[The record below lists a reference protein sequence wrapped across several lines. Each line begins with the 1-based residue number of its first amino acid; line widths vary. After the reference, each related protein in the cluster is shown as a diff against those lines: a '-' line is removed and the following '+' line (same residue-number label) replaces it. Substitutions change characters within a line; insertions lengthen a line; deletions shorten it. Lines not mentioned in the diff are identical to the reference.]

1 MDLFSKC
8 KELYEKIRYSEYGI
22 PVDGV
27 IKPAPSAEYFVK
39 NYHFLKPEEFE
50 KYKGGICWDYVE
62 YERKFLEV
70 NDIDFN
76 QYYIITN
83 TPPNYDT
90 HTFITVK
97 DGDDLIYIE
106 SSFKRVEHI
115 IDGVQ
120 KFKTLEDIVKLI
132 TTNMWYCNDNDKHF
146 DEFKYDVC
154 KFKGHPQ
161 YGCTCEEYMK
171 WMDDN
176 SDIVIQDVSI
186 NPKKVNEDELTVEEF
201 SVNKI
206 DTKFTKFV
214 CESVN
219 DPEEYDETLHDHI
232 DDEDDV
238 YNESW
243 VDSVDSELI
252 MESQKRRD
260 SYLKKIKYD
269 PKTQTVD
276 TGILDTKTGK
286 NIRIKIK
293 FDSSDPIGA
302 YYQSARSKINE
313 FKTENGY
320 DLNKFL
326 DNVYINMPKDIFNK
340 KKNAGLTVFYH
351 EIGHFLFDLVRY
363 FRDHLNPSDVERL
376 MKWDAEVEKY
386 TASLNED
393 MVDNLNNHDID
404 AEEMMADLNATSK
417 VSRHSYD
424 HVHKKSL
431 DQNKNIKGLKKQ
443 EKILNSKIEQAKAN
457 KDSKQL
463 MKLLNEKDVIDTQN
477 AALREDATSIKARLK
492 ANEELTKNLN
502 EPIKEYAIQES
513 WTDFKNGV
521 HPASNLMFHVSLKND
536 MDGKTITPQ
545 LPSYITDGGELDDNY
560 QEDTKTKRLCVS
572 PSIEGC
578 LIAILNYK
586 KIREHVGDKFYVYTP
601 EKPFSQYKHKTNKE
615 IVKDKLVFDANIT
628 KEAWILEPCKL
639 KLYGIIKLKKVK
651 DLKKKPTVEKG
662 IKMNTIKLDYEWI
675 MTPKASGKFNKVI
688 GDSPNDESDKKEK
701 PINEYA
707 VPGSFYHDIKPHLGG
722 VYALVEDD
730 SYRSHFCHIDFQ
742 GHDNKYLGWNEP
754 TGSELIL
761 KTQEVIK
768 SEKWEFHKSET
779 DTVIPEYTHIFTYA
793 QQILP
798 IIRLDKIKDR
808 LNELLAPHCPLTVH
822 DPNSDT
828 DIEYVCIQPQQYE
841 VIDKKQTSYVYDTAY
856 KEMFENHIVYLPIV
870 DNLGMFE
877 VKHTTHV
884 AGTYDDNL
892 FFEELFYGPTISYK
906 LFDAF
911 KDLNSVTLYDI
922 SDINAWDF
930 ACGYEDHYDEDGER
944 IEPGDPKHPS
954 NKQVNESSNILV
966 SNEEFFEEF
975 VSSKQRNREKKFLKE
990 RNFVPDK
997 DNSNKG
1003 WIDSDFK
1010 DKDGKPKRIRFE
1022 INNESAI
1029 AATNG
1034 EDKIQM
1040 TRKALRTHPGISS
1053 ADFKHEE
1060 GHMFAKQKY
1069 KEWAKSHPKPDDMSL
1084 EDHMNE
1090 FYKSGEFKDFFGRI
1104 AKDLEKAAEKG
1115 MTEHGKNLEEY
1126 FADAFALANSLNESM
1141 DIKSIRT
1148 MGSRVNSNKE
1158 YNKLLNRFNE
1168 NIDNIIDHLAK
1179 SMISMTSNDTKWVLD
1194 CPENIRNNEH
1204 FKKLRKAISDCQ
1216 LYKKLIQTEE
1226 WSKEM
1231 DRRIINLINSSL
1243 HDQKSIEAKA
1253 KLKRN
1258 KEEMMAKIKKQDE
1271 KIQSMKAE
1279 LKIKKK
1285 FVEDCKK
1292 DIHHLYKASAAANSD
1307 LTKMQ
1312 KEIIDDVKKS
1322 QTVLNNEIEFR
1333 TKMLEKLSKDEKNQ
1347 LKINE
1352 STNVIVPN
1360 DEFFMEASK
1369 NPDVKAR
1376 KRTVNNLRRL
1386 GVDRAHEVDDKKLEK
1401 GVDINI
1407 TDSYGNKHK
1416 TTLTSKDDDINS
1428 YLSSK
1433 NIINITPKTM
1443 SSNKFDATFNHE
1455 AGHAEQNKRIGFDKI
1470 DENDYTTS
1478 NTDEYPI
1485 KCAKLFLQKNKDKMN
1500 SHDAQWT
1507 ELHADFLSCKKSGFG
1522 KMIKDIYSLKKSKK
1536 QVEDSID
1543 ECIKNSEQERKHLAN
1558 EFLKYTNEEGN
1569 ELVASEKDVEKCIKA
1584 YEQVRD
1590 RLEHYYDTLA
1600 KRNKTVFKKW
1610 LDSSLSEDYRNK
1622 ARKLM
1627 RKIDDIQF
1635 DISEKLDDLSD
1646 FKHNGIS
1653 IKNVKKFKSEIEM
1666 EIDFCNRRL
1675 KDLKAAVTTYD
1686 YRAKFIEDM
1695 YWIHKGHPGRCSIKY
1710 PPMSAEDKKYMQEA
1724 DCILVSND
1732 EFFNLIE

>member
-8 KELYEKIRYSEYGI
+8 KALYEKIRYFEYGI

-27 IKPAPSAEYFVK
+27 IKSVPSPEYFTK

-50 KYKGGICWDYVE
+50 KYGGGICWDYVE

-76 QYYIITN
+76 QYYLITN

-97 DGDDLIYIE
+97 DGDELIYIE

-120 KFKTLEDIVKLI
+120 KFKSLEDIVRLI

-176 SDIVIQDVSI
+176 SDIVIQDVTI

-206 DTKFTKFV
+206 DTKFTQFV
-214 CESVN
+214 CESAN

-232 DDEDDV
+232 DDEDDI
-238 YNESW
+238 YN
-243 VDSVDSELI
+243 
-252 MESQKRRD
+252 
-260 SYLKKIKYD
+260 
-269 PKTQTVD
+269 
-276 TGILDTKTGK
+276 
-286 NIRIKIK
+286 
-293 FDSSDPIGA
+293 
-302 YYQSARSKINE
+302 
-313 FKTENGY
+313 
-320 DLNKFL
+320 
-326 DNVYINMPKDIFNK
+326 
-340 KKNAGLTVFYH
+340 
-351 EIGHFLFDLVRY
+351 
-363 FRDHLNPSDVERL
+363 
-376 MKWDAEVEKY
+376 
-386 TASLNED
+386 
-393 MVDNLNNHDID
+393 
-404 AEEMMADLNATSK
+404 
-417 VSRHSYD
+417 
-424 HVHKKSL
+424 
-431 DQNKNIKGLKKQ
+431 
-443 EKILNSKIEQAKAN
+443 
-457 KDSKQL
+457 
-463 MKLLNEKDVIDTQN
+463 
-477 AALREDATSIKARLK
+477 
-492 ANEELTKNLN
+492 
-502 EPIKEYAIQES
+502 ES

-521 HPASNLMFHVSLKND
+521 HPSSGLMFHVSLKND
-536 MDGKTITPQ
+536 MDGKTINPQ

-578 LIAILNYK
+578 LIAILSYN

-651 DLKKKPTVEKG
+651 DLKKKPTVEKN

-675 MTPKASGKFNKVI
+675 MTPKASGKFNKAI
-688 GDSPNDESDKKEK
+688 GDSPDKDDKKEK
-701 PINEYA
+701 PTKEAFELSTDEEIFTEAKSFKQTIREEQTKNTRVSNVNSESKFKAIFKDYLSNIDVPSYPNTIQFKNPDKIDKNVISSKKFDIDTYRSAFTHLKSLYNKLLSAIKNNDLVHSKSYRNKIGELIGRSIENNIIFIDINEGNIEINIGAKTFRKLDSSKYDLFVHRSNNPNLSSIKPTIGTASGTGIFMYKSSVVYMFAFEKTSDINKRKKQFEIFDHYISSSYGDNLYLYKPTSSNVFCIDDNLMKRPGLPFNASMIPVNIETKNPLPVTKISESELKKLLNIDDESEEKPIKEYA
-707 VPGSFYHDIKPHLGG
+707 VPGSFYHDIKPHPGG

-742 GHDNKYLGWNEP
+742 GHDNKYLGWNAP

-768 SEKWEFHKSET
+768 SEKWEFRKSET

-930 ACGYEDHYDEDGER
+930 ACDYEDHYDEDGER

-954 NKQVNESSNILV
+954 NKRVNESANVLV
-966 SNEEFFEEF
+966 SNKEFFEEF

-997 DNSNKG
+997 DNPNKG

-1010 DKDGKPKRIRFE
+1010 DKNGKPKRIRFE
-1022 INNESAI
+1022 INNDSVI
-1029 AATNG
+1029 ASTNS
-1034 EDKIQM
+1034 EDRIQM

-1069 KEWAKSHPKPDDMSL
+1069 KEWVKSHPKPEDMTI

-1090 FYKSGEFKDFFGRI
+1090 FYKSGEFKDFFTRV

-1115 MTEHGKNLEEY
+1115 MSEHGKNLEEY

-1148 MGSRVNSNKE
+1148 MGSRINSNKKH
-1158 YNKLLNRFNE
+1158 NKLLNQFNE
-1168 NIDNIIDHLAK
+1168 NIDNITNYLAK
-1179 SMISMTSNDTKWVLD
+1179 SMISMTSNDIKWIKD
-1194 CPENIRNNEH
+1194 CPEDIRNNEH

-1216 LYKKLIQTEE
+1216 LYKKLIQIEE
-1226 WSKEM
+1226 RTKEF
-1231 DRRIINLINSSL
+1231 DRGLINIFNSSLNDFKSL

-1271 KIQSMKAE
+1271 KIQSMKVE
-1279 LKIKKK
+1279 LKNKKK

-1292 DIHHLYKASAAANSD
+1292 DIHNLYKASAAANSN

-1322 QTVLNNEIEFR
+1322 QQVLNNEIEFR
-1333 TKMLEKLSKDEKNQ
+1333 AKMLEKLSKDEKNQ
-1347 LKINE
+1347 LKIKESYDCILMDNE
-1352 STNVIVPN
+1352 
-1360 DEFFMEASK
+1360 EFFMEANK
-1369 NPDVKAR
+1369 NLVKSL
-1376 KRTVNNLRRL
+1376 KIL
-1386 GVDRAHEVDDKKLEK
+1386 DYD
-1401 GVDINI
+1401 
-1407 TDSYGNKHK
+1407 
-1416 TTLTSKDDDINS
+1416 
-1428 YLSSK
+1428 
-1433 NIINITPKTM
+1433 PKT
-1443 SSNKFDATFNHE
+1443 KTIKCDIPRYD
-1455 AGHAEQNKRIGFDKI
+1455 GKPNKRVIFLI
-1470 DENDYTTS
+1470 DDYIS
-1478 NTDEYPI
+1478 
-1485 KCAKLFLQKNKDKMN
+1485 
-1500 SHDAQWT
+1500 
-1507 ELHADFLSCKKSGFG
+1507 
-1522 KMIKDIYSLKKSKK
+1522 
-1536 QVEDSID
+1536 
-1543 ECIKNSEQERKHLAN
+1543 QER
-1558 EFLKYTNEEGN
+1558 
-1569 ELVASEKDVEKCIKA
+1569 VMV
-1584 YEQVRD
+1584 Q
-1590 RLEHYYDTLA
+1590 
-1600 KRNKTVFKKW
+1600 
-1610 LDSSLSEDYRNK
+1610 
-1622 ARKLM
+1622 
-1627 RKIDDIQF
+1627 
-1635 DISEKLDDLSD
+1635 
-1646 FKHNGIS
+1646 
-1653 IKNVKKFKSEIEM
+1653 
-1666 EIDFCNRRL
+1666 
-1675 KDLKAAVTTYD
+1675 
-1686 YRAKFIEDM
+1686 
-1695 YWIHKGHPGRCSIKY
+1695 
-1710 PPMSAEDKKYMQEA
+1710 
-1724 DCILVSND
+1724 
-1732 EFFNLIE
+1732 